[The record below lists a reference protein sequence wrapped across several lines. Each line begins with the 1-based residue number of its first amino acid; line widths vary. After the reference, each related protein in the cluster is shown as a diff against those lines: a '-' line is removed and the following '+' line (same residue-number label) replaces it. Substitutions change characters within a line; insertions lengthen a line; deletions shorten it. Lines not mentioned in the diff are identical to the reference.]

1 MAIRYAITHLAANGL
16 RTLMFANQGRNHYD
30 TKEQA
35 DKALAE
41 YVHVGDLRAKVLH
54 DRAGT
59 LEVRPVDCY
68 EHGDAKGIYFP
79 TNMQPVSTPPV
90 FSCRCC
96 CCNKAM
102 QTDREEVYADLE
114 GTPFKAYYC
123 ATCAAPALKLQAVRS

>member
-1 MAIRYAITHLAANGL
+1 MAIRYAITYLAANGL

-35 DKALAE
+35 DRALLE

-79 TNMQPVSTPPV
+79 TNMQQVSITPR
-90 FSCRCC
+90 FGYTCC
-96 CCNKAM
+96 CCNRLM
-102 QTDREEVYADLE
+102 WTSHETVYADLE
-114 GTPFKAYYC
+114 GTPWKAYYC
-123 ATCAAPALKLQAVRS
+123 VTCAAPALKLQAVRP